1 MGALSQDAQREADD
15 LREIL
20 AALEMPP
27 AGLRR
32 WFSDLGEFC
41 ERHGGQRR
49 YAGLLALLHECRRAL
64 GEE

>member
-1 MGALSQDAQREADD
+1 MGAQPGDARREADD
-15 LREIL
+15 LHEIL

-32 WFSDLGEFC
+32 WFKGLDEFC

-49 YAGLLALLHECRRAL
+49 YAGLLALLYECRRAL